1 MDLAARSLG
10 RSPSQTLGLVHL
22 PIMRGTLLTAAI
34 LVFVDVLKELPA
46 TLVLRPFNF
55 DTLATRTY
63 DLASDERLVEAAGPA
78 LAIGLVGILPV
89 YLLSRA
95 IRAARPGAR
104 KEPVM
109 QPQDALVLQ
118 DLEHDYDRVRAVDR
132 RLAVGEGGRGGVPG
146 RPVGLRQVDRAAPR
160 RRPRDAAE
168 RPRLDARRGG
178 RRSGRARPRAA
189 GAAPCRPGVP
199 GLRAVP
205 ASDGRRQRRLRP
217 QPAAA
222 GGARRRVRE
231 VLRQVEMDGYIDAY
245 PHALSGGQQ
254 QRVALAR
261 ALAPEPSVLLLDEP
275 FSGLDERL
283 REQVRDDT
291 LRLLRR
297 NGTAALLVT
306 HDPEEALFMADR
318 IYLMR
323 AGKIVQSG
331 PPQELYY
338 RPADLFV
345 ASFFSRVNETARRGA
360 GRPRG
365 EPARPARARPGS
377 RKAPAWWS
385 ASAPKPSP
393 CRRRGATIADG
404 LIVEVQDTHFL
415 GTGWVVHVPVR
426 DAEGREVKVS
436 VRLHGRP
443 PKAGDRVVLKV
454 PPDAILM
461 FPET

>member
-1 MDLAARSLG
+1 
-10 RSPSQTLGLVHL
+10 
-22 PIMRGTLLTAAI
+22 
-34 LVFVDVLKELPA
+34 
-46 TLVLRPFNF
+46 
-55 DTLATRTY
+55 
-63 DLASDERLVEAAGPA
+63 
-78 LAIGLVGILPV
+78 
-89 YLLSRA
+89 
-95 IRAARPGAR
+95 
-104 KEPVM
+104 M

-118 DLEHDYDRVRAVDR
+118 DLNHDYDRLRAVDGVSLSVKAGEVVCLVGPSGCGKSTVL
-132 RLAVGEGGRGGVPG
+132 RLAAGLEPLQSGRVSMRGEVVGDPAARIGIAPER
-146 RPVGLRQVDRAAPR
+146 RHVGLVFQDFALFPHLTVGGNVAFGLSQ
-160 RRPRDAAE
+160 RP
-168 RPRLDARRGG
+168 
-178 RRSGRARPRAA
+178 
-189 GAAPCRPGVP
+189 
-199 GLRAVP
+199 P
-205 ASDGRRQRRLRP
+205 AQRE
-217 QPAAA
+217 A
-222 GGARRRVRE
+222 RVRE
-231 VLRQVEMDGYIDAY
+231 VLRQVEMDPYIDAY

-345 ASFFSRVNETARRGA
+345 ASFFSRVNEIRGVVQGGHVESPV
-360 GRPRG
+360 GRLCAPGLEDGAPVVVTFRP
-365 EPARPARARPGS
+365 EAVALSPARGDES
-377 RKAPAWWS
+377 
-385 ASAPKPSP
+385 
-393 CRRRGATIADG
+393 GG
-404 LIVEVQDTHFL
+404 LNVEVQDTHFL
-415 GTGWVVHVPVR
+415 GTGWVVHVLVK
-426 DAEGREVKVS
+426 DAEGRDVKLS

-454 PPDAILM
+454 PSDAILM
-461 FPET
+461 FSET